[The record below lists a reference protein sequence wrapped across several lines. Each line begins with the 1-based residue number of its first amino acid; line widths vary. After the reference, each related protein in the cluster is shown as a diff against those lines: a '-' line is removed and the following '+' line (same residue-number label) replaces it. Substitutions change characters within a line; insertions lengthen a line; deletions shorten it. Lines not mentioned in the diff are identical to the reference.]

1 VTMIVYMEEGGEIA
15 MKKRWKPMKLTS
27 VGHISKVVQE
37 GGGKLSAAG
46 GDPGESRKEQPIG

>member
-1 VTMIVYMEEGGEIA
+1 MFVYMEEGGEIA